1 MASLN
6 QAEAAAQSARIN
18 YEFCTIKAPVS
29 GYLSRINYRLGSLI
43 GPTGAQPLTVLS
55 DIHQVNVY
63 FSMSESDF
71 LQFQNKYPGI
81 TIQEKIKNSEMV
93 GLTIADGNSFEQKGK
108 IDAIEGQFNSNT
120 GSVTFR
126 AKFDNPKSILRAGNT
141 GKIIIDQNYDA
152 VTLIPIASTM
162 NIQDKTYVLAKNAIL
177 IVEFAIQRR
186 RAGKSLTASAV
197 EGTKARLRPILMT
210 SLAFIAGLMPLLF
223 ATGPSAIGN
232 HSIGYAAVFGM
243 LFGTVLGV
251 FITPVLFVVFQY
263 LQEKLR
269 GKPLDESVWDYEP
282 SKLKKAH

>member
-1 MASLN
+1 VASLN